1 MDTKTFLGSVLGD
14 EGSYC
19 VWANRIADKSKVQ
32 KFYPT
37 IDALIH
43 AAHSLDAEGYDA
55 YFALGTFDEAGS
67 REANNVKQL
76 RAFFLDLDCG
86 PTKEYASQSDALTAL
101 RSFCKRVQLPRPTL
115 INSGRG
121 IHVYWRLT
129 APVSRD
135 VWQPIADKLKV
146 LCKKNGLFADPV
158 VTADA
163 ARVLRVPGT
172 HNHKDT
178 PPSEV
183 LIVGEVGDA
192 VDCTAFSSILGDV
205 VDEGSIFTGAR
216 KYVPREQDAL
226 MQALS
231 GSFISRF
238 KTIMMKT
245 VAGKGCAQLGDAVAN
260 QADMSEPVW
269 RAALSV
275 AKFCVDGGKAVHKI
289 SEKHPDYSH
298 EATEEKVSLIKGPYL
313 CERFNEYKAGVCP
326 SCPHW
331 GKIKSPISLGREVE
345 EAAEE
350 DNIVVQKPLGVTDA
364 VPIQY
369 IIPKYPTPFFR
380 GKTGGVF
387 KRGKQVTDEEGNV
400 DEEASKDKLVYFN
413 DLYVVRR
420 LKDPEL
426 GESLVMRLHLPKDG
440 VREFTLPLTAVG
452 SKDEFR
458 KYLAMQ
464 GVAVLNVADLME
476 YTMRWVNEL
485 QFTTEAEEARRQFG
499 WSDEKAESF
508 ALGNMLV
515 YKDRVEVNA
524 PSGAT
529 VGLFPYFQP
538 KGTLEGW
545 KETMRFYERE
555 GMEAHQFMVG
565 ISFGSAL
572 MEFQPINAAA
582 FHLYSKDSGLGKTTG
597 MLAGASIW
605 GDPDLLMMQERDTFN
620 SKMNRAEVYKN
631 LPCYMDELTNTKP
644 QDLSDWAY
652 QLPSGLQRNRMGAK
666 ANTERVRGKPWKT
679 LFGTTG
685 NTSMLE
691 RISLYKALPKAEAQR
706 ILEYRAERVQFATKA
721 ETDQFATEVKENFGH
736 AGIVYLQY
744 VMSNLEAVKQLA
756 ETVQKKIDLA
766 AGLTAENRFWSALVS
781 RTITGLMVAKKA
793 GLIDWKVEPIVKW
806 AIGAMTTAQSM
817 VREMNTDVEAVLTDY
832 LAEHYNSMLRIKSTD
847 DARKATTGIDHL
859 IAPEAIPR
867 GNSFVARYEYDIKR
881 LYLLPKPLR
890 EWCGKQQINYSGFVD
905 GLKTGRT
912 KAHKVK
918 MRLSKGTHMN
928 LPPTDVIV
936 VDCTDFM
943 DDETEQAMATTAAL
957 FQKQDSA

>member
-1 MDTKTFLGSVLGD
+1 M
-14 EGSYC
+14 YC
-19 VWANRIADKSKVQ
+19 VWANRISDGRKVQ

-43 AAHSLDAEGYDA
+43 AAHNLDSEGYDA
-55 YFALGTFDEAGS
+55 YFALGTFDDSGS
-67 REANNVKQL
+67 RVASHVRQL

-86 PTKEYASQSDALTAL
+86 PTKDYATQTEALAAL
-101 RSFCKRVQLPRPTL
+101 RTFCKQAKLPRPTL

-121 IHVYWRLT
+121 VHVYWRLVS
-129 APVSRD
+129 PVSRETWHP
-135 VWQPIADKLKV
+135 VAERLKA
-146 LCKKNGLFADPV
+146 LCKRTGLHADPV

-172 HNHKDT
+172 HNHKDE
-178 PPSEV
+178 PPTEV
-183 LIVGEVGDA
+183 VVVGEFGAA
-192 VDCTAFSSILGDV
+192 VEFVEFSNMLGDEDDV
-205 VDEGSIFTGAR
+205 LAKAK
-216 KYVPREQDAL
+216 KYVPREADAL

-231 GSFISRF
+231 GSIVSKF

-245 VAGKGCAQLGDAVAN
+245 VAGKGCAQLGNAVAN

-269 RAALSV
+269 RAALSI
-275 AKFCVDGGKAVHKI
+275 AKFCADGGKAIHKI

-298 EATEEKVSLIKGPYL
+298 DATEEKVSLIKGPYL
-313 CERFNEYKAGVCP
+313 CERFDEYKPGVCP
-326 SCPHW
+326 TCPNW
-331 GKIKSPISLGREVE
+331 GKIKSPISLGREIE
-345 EAAEE
+345 EATED
-350 DNIVVQKPLGVTDA
+350 DNIVVQKPLGIADA

-369 IIPKYPTPFFR
+369 VIPKYPLPFFR

-387 KRGKQVTDEEGNV
+387 KRGKQVVNEDGEV

-420 LKDPEL
+420 LKDAEL

-440 VREFTLPLTAVG
+440 VREFSLPLTAVG

-485 QFTTEAEEARRQFG
+485 QFKSEAEEACRQFG
-499 WSDEKAESF
+499 WTDDTGTSF

-515 YKDRVEVNA
+515 FKDRVEINA

-538 KGTLEGW
+538 KGSLVGW
-545 KETMRFYERE
+545 KETMKFYERP
-555 GMEAHQFMVG
+555 GMEPHQFMVG
-565 ISFGSAL
+565 MAFGAVL

-582 FHLYSKDSGLGKTTG
+582 FHMYSKESGLGKTTG

-631 LPCYMDELTNTKP
+631 IVCYMDELTNTKP
-644 QDLSDWAY
+644 QDLSDFAY
-652 QLPSGLQRNRMGAK
+652 QLPSGLQRNRMGPK
-666 ANTERVRGKPWKT
+666 GNVERVRGKPWKT
-679 LFGTTG
+679 MFGTTG
-685 NTSMLE
+685 NTSMIE

-706 ILEYRAERVQFATKA
+706 ILEHRVERLEFATKA
-721 ETDQFATEVKENFGH
+721 ETDGFATAVKENFGV
-736 AGIVYLQY
+736 AGVPFLQY
-744 VMSNLEAVKQLA
+744 VMTNLEAIKELA
-756 ETVQKKIDLA
+756 NTTQQRIDVA
-766 AGLTAENRFWSALVS
+766 ANLTAENRFWSALVS
-781 RTITGLMVAKKA
+781 RTITGLLVAKKA
-793 GLIDWKVEPIVKW
+793 GLIDWQ
-806 AIGAMTTAQSM
+806 IGAVVAWAVKAMQSAQSM
-817 VREMNTDVEAVLTDY
+817 VREMNTDVESILTDY

-847 DARKATTGIDHL
+847 DARKPVTGLDHL
-859 IAPEAIPR
+859 IQPDAIPR
-867 GNSFVARYEYDIKR
+867 GNSFVARYEYDIKK
-881 LYLLPKPLR
+881 LYLLPKPLK
-890 EWCGKQQINYSGFVD
+890 EWCGKQQINYSGFVE
-905 GLKTGRT
+905 GLKAGRT
-912 KAHKVK
+912 KAIKHK
-918 MRLSKGTHMN
+918 MRLSKGTQMN

-936 VDCTDFM
+936 LDCTEFM
-943 DDETEQAMATTAAL
+943 DDETEQTLATTAAM
-957 FQKQDSA
+957 FQKQDSD